1 MWKTNERI
9 HSVRKIGDLE
19 LPEPPKEEKI
29 EYVLDGQQRIASLYA
44 AYMLALNLQKKG
56 EKKITD
62 YKKIFVN
69 LEIDIHNNSEQ
80 IIVVLPEEPAGN
92 NITLHKLLRY
102 NEYFAEIEKYSTE
115 LRIKIHNYY
124 CAFTQYDFSIVLL
137 RRNNIDSA
145 IDVFTRIIQVGKF

>member
-1 MWKTNERI
+1 MDIQQPKPESKQYKDLIRELEKGVIQIPQFQRDFVWSLEKTTGLLDSILRGYPIGTFILWKTNERI

-29 EYVLDGQQRIASLYA
+29 EYVLDGQQRIASLYT
-44 AYMLALNLQKKG
+44 AYKGAEVQKKG

-80 IIVVLPEEPAGN
+80 IIVVEEPAG
-92 NITLHKLLRY
+92 
-102 NEYFAEIEKYSTE
+102 
-115 LRIKIHNYY
+115 KI
-124 CAFTQYDFSIVLL
+124 FTP
-137 RRNNIDSA
+137 
-145 IDVFTRIIQVGKF
+145 